1 MSQRKIIL
9 TPRPARRR
17 PVPAYQV
24 RRSGRTSSDDAA
36 DVPPEAP
43 ATERDSMRT
52 DTAAFEIPNFDTV
65 PEPAADDAQPD
76 AADDADIADDVGAHE
91 ASAEAG
97 TVDEVSEAAED
108 ETEDES
114 VSAPEAVATADV
126 IEEAPSEPTESAP
139 ADAAEGATTTIEP
152 ADEGEDYADVV
163 RSVEEAA
170 ARERGDVAEPPNTQT
185 ASVGAD
191 TAATVAAGSVNVLT
205 PDAVRRQR
213 AAQGGGSPPPDDG
226 GVVAGQEPSRPR
238 RWKRWL
244 IGFGILIGALII
256 AALAYVLYIALAIND
271 AFDKAH
277 VEPTPYTLYTVNE
290 EGTPVAVPTEQ
301 LAQYLP
307 NWDQKDPIN
316 LLLIGIDFRNGDE
329 EPARSDSIIIMR
341 IDPQTKEVSMMSL
354 PRDLLVTIPDYG
366 QDKINAAFAYG
377 EDERTGGGPPLL
389 AETISYNFN
398 IQINYFVTVD
408 FAGFRKI
415 IDTLGGITVDVDAPI
430 KDDQYPSED
439 FGLTRVYF
447 PTGLQKMDGETALRY
462 ARTRHGD
469 NDIARSERQ
478 QQVLMAMRE
487 QGSKLNVDLLLNA
500 RSLIESMGD
509 SFTTDLS
516 FNQLLALANLAR
528 DINPAD
534 IARVNL
540 WEEGAL
546 IEHNPE
552 FEGDAFYMALDW
564 GVASDLFEKYFPMKV
579 AASPTTT
586 VTETPAAS
594 SPTSTDTTVTGNLD
608 IPIIVR
614 DDTSTNTGGSIATG
628 LLEDAGFT
636 TVSQEMGVNVM
647 PTTTIYDYV
656 SDPETAEAIALKL
669 GLDSSAIVPGSGG
682 TGIVISVGD
691 DLVARFGP

>member
-1 MSQRKIIL
+1 MPQRKIIL

-24 RRSGRTSSDDAA
+24 RRGGRAAADDAA
-36 DVPPEAP
+36 DALSDSGE
-43 ATERDSMRT
+43 TEFDSVRT
-52 DTAAFEIPNFDTV
+52 DTAAFEIPNF
-65 PEPAADDAQPD
+65 AAAP
-76 AADDADIADDVGAHE
+76 
-91 ASAEAG
+91 
-97 TVDEVSEAAED
+97 
-108 ETEDES
+108 ES
-114 VSAPEAVATADV
+114 VEQDIPEESADEPEAVAEAPAIDAPDEIAAVDDADETPEPVVDDAVAQDVAVAEQADESVAVADELPDVDAVSDDTTV
-126 IEEAPSEPTESAP
+126 IEA
-139 ADAAEGATTTIEP
+139 ADGS
-152 ADEGEDYADVV
+152 EDYADVV

-170 ARERGDVAEPPNTQT
+170 ARERGDVAEPAEPQE
-185 ASVGAD
+185 ASAGAD
-191 TAATVAAGSVNVLT
+191 TAADVAAGAVTVLT

-213 AAQGGGSPPPDDG
+213 AAQGGGSLPPDDG
-226 GVVAGQEPSRPR
+226 GVGIDEPSRPR

-244 IGFGILIGALII
+244 IALGIVIGVLVI

-277 VEPTPYTLYTVNE
+277 VDPTPYTLYTVNE
-290 EGTPVAVPTEQ
+290 QGTPVAVPTEQ

-307 NWDQKDPIN
+307 NWDEKDPIN

-341 IDPQTKEVSMMSL
+341 IDPATKEVSMMSL

-366 QDKINAAFAYG
+366 DEKINAAFAYG
-377 EDERTGGGPPLL
+377 EDARTGGGPSLL

-415 IDTLGGITVDVDAPI
+415 IDTLGGITIDVNAPI

-487 QGSKLNVDLLLNA
+487 KGSTLNVDLLLNA

-528 DINPAD
+528 DIDPAD

-546 IEHNPE
+546 VEHNPE
-552 FEGDAFYMALDW
+552 YEGDAFYMVLDW
-564 GVASDLFEKYFPMKV
+564 DIAGDLFDTYFPMKTADTTAG
-579 AASPTTT
+579 AASTSTTSST
-586 VTETPAAS
+586 AAS
-594 SPTSTDTTVTGNLD
+594 STAIGNLD

-614 DDTSTNTGGSIATG
+614 DDTSSNTGGAIASN

-656 SDPETAEAIALKL
+656 SDPETAEAIARQL
-669 GLDSSAIVPGSGG
+669 GLDASAVVPGSGG
-682 TGIVISVGD
+682 TGIVVSVGD
-691 DLVARFGP
+691 DLVSRFGP